1 MEADMA
7 QEKWLVDG
15 PKTIDID
22 GARTLKVGLVAGQID
37 IVAHDE
43 PGVRVEV
50 HSVAGKSLLV
60 SVDGDTVEIDHP
72 QLGWDNWFDIFRS
85 WGGKDRADVS
95 VMVPRDIRI
104 KLGVVSATALVTGVG
119 GDASLSTVSG
129 DLVVDSMTGD
139 LSLNTVSGELT
150 IRNHAGK
157 IVAKSVSGDVTA
169 EGALRVFSSDS
180 VSGSVFLDVSG
191 IADEIHVNTVSG
203 GVTLR
208 LEADVPASYTIS
220 TVGGKLQLDDGQI
233 SGVKGRYTGKFGNL
247 DKHWVDLRVNSVGG
261 DVSVLRTVKA

>member
-1 MEADMA
+1 MA

-22 GARTLKVGLVAGQID
+22 SARTLKVGLIGGQID

-50 HSVAGKSLLV
+50 HSVSGKELKV
-60 SVDGDTVEIDHP
+60 SIDGDTVEIDHP
-72 QLGWDNWFDIFRS
+72 QLGWDNWFDVFRS
-85 WGGKDRADVS
+85 WTGKARADVS

-104 KLGVVSATALVTGVG
+104 KLGVVSATVLVTGVSE
-119 GDASLSTVSG
+119 DASLSTVSG
-129 DLVVDSMTGD
+129 ELVLDSVSGD

-150 IRNHAGK
+150 IRNHTGK
-157 IVAKSVSGDVTA
+157 ISAHSVSGDITA
-169 EGALRVFSSDS
+169 EGRLHSFSSDS
-180 VSGSVFLDVSG
+180 VSGNVFLDTAG
-191 IADEIHVNTVSG
+191 IADQINVNTVSG

-208 LEADVPASYTIS
+208 LEADTPASYTIN

-233 SGVKGRYTGKFGNL
+233 SGIKGRYTGKFGQL
-247 DKHWVDLRVNSVGG
+247 DKHWVDVRVNSVGG